1 MKKIVH
7 VVGARPNFMK
17 AAPVWKAVEALQ
29 LYEQILVHT
38 GQHYDKAMSD
48 IFFKELNLPKPEHNL
63 NIGSQTHAHQTA
75 AIMIGLEDLLLNA
88 DPSLVIVYGDVN
100 STVAAALVCS
110 KINIPFAHVEAGLRS
125 FDRRMPEEINRLVT
139 DQLADLLFTP
149 SQDADQNLLKEG
161 INDRKIHFVGNVM
174 IDTLK
179 KLQAKAN
186 PPEKYS
192 ELNNYILVTLHRPSN
207 VDDVANLK
215 SIFGYLTEVS
225 KTFPVIFPIH
235 PRTKN
240 VIKETDLDLSNTDNL
255 HLSDPVGYLEFLG
268 LMQNAKAVVTDSGG
282 IQEET
287 TWLGIPCITVRENT
301 ERPVTVTMGTNQLIG
316 LDYHKIPQVV
326 QNIELDKKYEVPSL
340 WDGYSAERIAGII
353 KDYLKE

>member
-1 MKKIVH
+1 MKKIIH

-17 AAPVWKAVEALQ
+17 AAPVWKAIEDLQ
-29 LYEQILVHT
+29 LFEQILVHT

-48 IFFKELNLPKPEHNL
+48 IFFKELNLPKPNYNL

-75 AIMIGLEDLLLNA
+75 AIMIGLEDLLLNVS
-88 DPSLVIVYGDVN
+88 PNLVIVYGDVN

-110 KINIPFAHVEAGLRS
+110 KIYIPFAHVEAGLRS

-179 KLQAKAN
+179 KLLAKAN
-186 PPEKYS
+186 PPEKYA

-207 VDDVANLK
+207 VDDVTNLN
-215 SIFGYLTEVS
+215 SIFDSLIEVS

-240 VIKETDLDLSNTDNL
+240 VLKKIDIDLNNTGNL
-255 HLSDPVGYLEFLG
+255 HLTDPIGYLEFLG
-268 LMQNAKAVVTDSGG
+268 LMQNAKAVITDSGG

-287 TWLGIPCITVRENT
+287 TWLGIPCLTVRENT

-316 LDYHKIPQVV
+316 LDYHKIPQSIH
-326 QNIELDKKYEVPSL
+326 NIELDKEYDIPPL
-340 WDGYSAERIAGII
+340 WDGSSARRIAGII
-353 KDYLKE
+353 KDYLAV